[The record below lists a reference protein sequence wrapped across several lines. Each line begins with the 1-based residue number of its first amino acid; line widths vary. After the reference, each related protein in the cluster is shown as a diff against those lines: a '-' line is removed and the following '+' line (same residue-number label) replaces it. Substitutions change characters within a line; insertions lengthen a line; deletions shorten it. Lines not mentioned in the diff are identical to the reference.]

1 MHVKRIDATE
11 TIDYVI
17 MSCISRKSVPPN
29 VHFPWPINQ
38 NTTLST

>member
-1 MHVKRIDATE
+1 MWISNRLTVDMHVKRIDATE

-29 VHFPWPINQ
+29 VHFP
-38 NTTLST
+38 